1 MVIRKLT
8 SKDYEQAE
16 ALFHKL
22 HNIHVA
28 ALPDMFKERDL
39 IYRKRD
45 FKKLIKSKDKIL
57 LCAEEKGR
65 IIAVSNTKLC
75 TSGMTEMKMAFMDA
89 IYVEEGY
96 RKNGVGKQLFS
107 ETERLAKE
115 WGAKRLDLS
124 VWSFNKTALGF
135 YEALGM
141 QIQNYTLE
149 KVL

>member
-1 MVIRKLT
+1 
-8 SKDYEQAE
+8 
-16 ALFHKL
+16 
-22 HNIHVA
+22 
-28 ALPDMFKERDL
+28 
-39 IYRKRD
+39 
-45 FKKLIKSKDKIL
+45 
-57 LCAEEKGR
+57 
-65 IIAVSNTKLC
+65 
-75 TSGMTEMKMAFMDA
+75 MDA

-96 RKNGVGKQLFS
+96 RKNSVGKQLFS

-124 VWSFNKTALGF
+124 VWNFNKTALGF